1 MSDVGRLGVT
11 TMRGRE
17 GLTLIELLIAAAIF
31 VILLTGLAGLLASS
45 LRAYR
50 VNEQVS
56 ERVQDVE
63 AAVRVLR
70 ADVELAGYRGV
81 DENLIDDDTRSFG
94 GQSTI
99 VITTS
104 TTADTLEV
112 RYFEDRLFGASDRCG
127 GVCRVRYEIREQGGT
142 SVLFRIEGDGL
153 AADQEG
159 ILRDMDSLKVLG
171 FLNRSGASI
180 PMASGAYSGTLSAI
194 NIALTLSDESEW
206 VFPIA
211 VPNVQ
216 LVTVN

>member
-1 MSDVGRLGVT
+1 
-11 TMRGRE
+11 MRARD

-70 ADVELAGYRGV
+70 SDVELAGYRGV
-81 DENLIDDDTRSFG
+81 DEDLIDDETRSFG
-94 GQSTI
+94 GQPTI

-104 TTADTLEV
+104 DTGPDTLEV
-112 RYFEDRLFGASDRCG
+112 RYFEDRLFGAADRCG
-127 GVCRVRYEIREQGGT
+127 GVCRVRYEIRDQDGT
-142 SVLFRIEGDGL
+142 SVLFRIEGDGVTE
-153 AADQEG
+153 DQEG

-180 PMASGAYSGTLSAI
+180 PMVSGAYVGTLSAI
-194 NIALTLSDESEW
+194 NVELVLSDQSEW

>member
-1 MSDVGRLGVT
+1 MT

-31 VILLTGLAGLLASS
+31 VTLMTGLAGLLTSS
-45 LRAYR
+45 LRAYQL
-50 VNEQVS
+50 NEQVS

-81 DENLIDDDTRSFG
+81 DEDLIDDDTRSFG

-104 TTADTLEV
+104 TTGPDTLEV

-127 GVCRVRYEIREQGGT
+127 GVCRVRYEIRDQGGT
-142 SVLFRIEGDGL
+142 SVLFRIEGDGGT
-153 AADQEG
+153 ADQEG